1 MSGEC
6 SCNRRAAVA
15 TLAGAG
21 MALLGGIGALAQS
34 DPKSMRPQAGDVLVY
49 ADATKANKPIMASDL
64 HAGSPQVL
72 AWAMDPSS
80 KTVRDGSKL
89 NQVLVLAVDPGK
101 MGDDTKTN
109 AAGNVVAYSG
119 VCTHQ
124 GCLVEGYEK
133 GPQRLLCPCH
143 QSEFDPSQGAKVT
156 GGPAPSRLASLPLKA
171 GSGGTL
177 AVAGTFQGHVGI
189 RQSS

>member
-21 MALLGGIGALAQS
+21 IVLLGGIGALAQS
-34 DPKSMRPQAGDVLVY
+34 DPKSMRPQSGDVLVY
-49 ADATKANKPIMASDL
+49 ADGAKANKPIMASDL
-64 HAGSPQVL
+64 QAGSPQVL
-72 AWAMDPSS
+72 AWAMDPST

-89 NQVLVLAVDPGK
+89 NRVLVLAVDPSK
-101 MGDDTKTN
+101 IASDTKSS
-109 AAGNVVAYSG
+109 AAGNVVAYSA
-119 VCTHQ
+119 VCSHQ

-143 QSEFDPSQGAKVT
+143 QSEFDPSDGAKVT
-156 GGPAPSRLASLPLKA
+156 GGPAPNRLASLPLKA

-189 RQSS
+189 GHSS

>member
-15 TLAGAG
+15 TLVGTG
-21 MALLGGIGALAQS
+21 VVLLGGIGALAQS
-34 DPKSMRPQAGDVLVY
+34 DPKNMRPQSNDVLVY
-49 ADATKANKPIMASDL
+49 AEGPSAKKPIVASDL
-64 HAGSPQVL
+64 KAGSPQVL

-89 NQVLVLAVDPGK
+89 NQVLVLAVDPDK
-101 MGDDTKTN
+101 MTGDTKSN
-109 AAGNVVAYSG
+109 AAGNVVAYSA

-124 GCLVEGYEK
+124 GCLVEGFEK
-133 GPQRLLCPCH
+133 SAQRLLCPCH
-143 QSEFDPSQGAKVT
+143 QSEYDPSDGAKVT

-171 GSGGTL
+171 GSGGAI

-189 RQSS
+189 RESS